1 MIKKQNIY
9 IIKHWKIWG
18 KPFLSVFS
26 IMDKDGIIM
35 AIKVGNL
42 NVKSY

>member
-1 MIKKQNIY
+1 MTLIKIGY
-9 IIKHWKIWG
+9 PWSI
-18 KPFLSVFS
+18 PFLSVFS

-35 AIKVGNL
+35 TIKVGNL